1 MVDTL
6 SSPQSSGLEIEM
18 DDRGSSS
25 RGQSRQRL
33 LYPPVESDRRCLAGV
48 ARHTLGL
55 ILLLCVVFL
64 WTMCNF
70 LGSVC
75 TNLLLRART
84 TLTCEDTEHIC
95 G

>member
-6 SSPQSSGLEIEM
+6 FLSPTSSPEIEM
-18 DDRGSSS
+18 DDHGSGS
-25 RGQSRQRL
+25 RGHSRQRL
-33 LYPPVESDRRCLAGV
+33 LQHSVEPGRRWLGGV

-75 TNLLLRART
+75 TLHFRAGTRT
-84 TLTCEDTEHIC
+84 T